1 MVTARLTSKG
11 QITIPKTVRN
21 KLGIATG
28 EELIFEEK
36 NGVVYIKKSIKKSP
50 FDKWMGCL
58 KGDKKRTDTIV
69 EELRDK

>member
-1 MVTARLTSKG
+1 MITARLTSKG
-11 QITIPKTVRN
+11 QITIPKIVRN

-36 NGVVYIKKSIKKSP
+36 NGAFYFKKSIKESP
-50 FDKWMGCL
+50 FDKWTGYL

-69 EELRDK
+69 EELRGK